1 MPRRARMVRL
11 WQRIAARAEAK
22 QPAHLPNH
30 CRTAIVEALAEHA
43 VACRLPHMPCMAFWR
58 FWEPRSKPAQQS
70 GGSGA
75 DASSP
80 GSSPG
85 CSGGGGGAPQAAG
98 REAEWEALALLL
110 HMIAEGASSS
120 SSTSKEAAAAAHQLL
135 QQLNVS
141 GTAVPAILAHGAV
154 SGSSKAVQFAAARAI
169 LLMAQLPANLTQL
182 TEALLRA
189 SEAAAASDA
198 DGDAA
203 AGRVAGPACVIG
215 AFESDGGRA
224 AGRAAALLW
233 ELCYS
238 PASGGTFPKAVQTLQ
253 QHGALLLPVLEAALG
268 PEQGRLAGCR
278 WLAAGLLAC
287 ATYEPPAG
295 APGAAA
301 AADGMRHLLSSPHA
315 ASALQRL
322 VGLLQSDIAAA
333 HPQAARAA
341 ALAVAHIAAYRGALA
356 AGGNG
361 GPALP
366 EASPG
371 MRAKFAG
378 LTTRLL
384 RQGGS
389 GAGSGD
395 WAREQVLHSAAAG
408 SGDFGRAVDDLPTE
422 PRAALVHHGA
432 PQLLLRLVVHCS
444 AAAAAGDATAAAASR
459 APAGP
464 ALPTPLVTPT
474 AQQQAAAAAAAAAE
488 SAAEQ
493 RSVLA
498 AVLQALNNVCVD
510 PAAAARLH
518 KWARPNA
525 ETQQH
530 LTAALTAAMSDR
542 QLSPATREHARLL
555 LHTASGAPGQRH
567 ALVRTL
573 LAPPLRAPAYPC
585 P

>member
-11 WQRIAARAEAK
+11 WQRVAARAEAK

-30 CRTAIVEALAEHA
+30 CRTAIIEALAEHA

-295 APGAAA
+295 GPGAAA

-333 HPQAARAA
+333 PPAGGTCGSTGSGSHRCIPRRTGGRRQWWPGPARGQPRHACKVCRPHYPPAPSGGGQAPAQAIGRGSRCCTALQLALETLA
-341 ALAVAHIAAYRGALA
+341 ALWMTCPL
-356 AGGNG
+356 
-361 GPALP
+361 
-366 EASPG
+366 
-371 MRAKFAG
+371 
-378 LTTRLL
+378 
-384 RQGGS
+384 
-389 GAGSGD
+389 
-395 WAREQVLHSAAAG
+395 
-408 SGDFGRAVDDLPTE
+408 
-422 PRAALVHHGA
+422 
-432 PQLLLRLVVHCS
+432 
-444 AAAAAGDATAAAASR
+444 SR
-459 APAGP
+459 AP
-464 ALPTPLVTPT
+464 
-474 AQQQAAAAAAAAAE
+474 
-488 SAAEQ
+488 
-493 RSVLA
+493 
-498 AVLQALNNVCVD
+498 
-510 PAAAARLH
+510 H
-518 KWARPNA
+518 
-525 ETQQH
+525 
-530 LTAALTAAMSDR
+530 
-542 QLSPATREHARLL
+542 
-555 LHTASGAPGQRH
+555 
-567 ALVRTL
+567 
-573 LAPPLRAPAYPC
+573 
-585 P
+585 